1 MLSYAKALSLIKAIP
16 LFAIGAVGVGLVIAW
31 HEFGHFLL
39 AKLFNMKTP
48 SFSIGFGPKLI
59 SRKFGE
65 TEFSLSAIPWGGY
78 VEFAQA
84 PDPSIHP
91 ASPDTQ
97 GERGRRHSDYLEHK
111 PYWQKMLVIG
121 GGILFNLIF
130 AYVVF
135 IALYAVGVPASPLFY
150 PENAKPVITAIQADG
165 PAAKAGMANGDRI
178 IAVDGKPVGD
188 RMTEHYADL
197 INAKASQEVEI
208 TYGRGQE
215 TKTAKV
221 VLGSKKVGG
230 KEMGVLGVTAFE
242 MDALPGKP
250 FGESI
255 KLGFTRVNNLVCQL
269 VSVFYWMFSERT
281 TEGMGGPIMIFS
293 QTIKSAERGV
303 EIFFAFLALI
313 SVNLA
318 IVNLIPLPILDG
330 GQAAITTIEAII
342 RRPLHIRVREI
353 MAIGTWL
360 LFILLTLYLSFK
372 DIKFLGGWHGS
383 EKTESAGK

>member
-1 MLSYAKALSLIKAIP
+1 MLSVEKVVGIIKAVP
-16 LFAIGAVGVGLVIAW
+16 LLAIGAIGVGLIIAW

-84 PDPSIHP
+84 PEEDTSHIH
-91 ASPDTQ
+91 
-97 GERGRRHSDYLEHK
+97 GKSDYLEHK

-135 IALYAVGVPASPLFY
+135 IVLYAVGVPASPLFY
-150 PENAKPVITAIQADG
+150 PENARPVITAIQADG
-165 PAAKAGMANGDRI
+165 PAAKAGLANGDTI
-178 IAVDGKPVGD
+178 IAIDGKPLGD
-188 RMTEHYADL
+188 HMEAYGDL
-197 INAKASQEVEI
+197 INAKANQEVAI
-208 TYGRGQE
+208 TYSHGSE
-215 TKTAKV
+215 TKTATIM
-221 VLGSKKVGG
+221 LGSKKIGG
-230 KEMGVLGVTAFE
+230 KELGVLGVTAFE
-242 MDALPGKP
+242 MGELKGKP
-250 FGESI
+250 FMESV
-255 KLGFTRVNNLVCQL
+255 KLGVQRVNNMMRQL
-269 VSVFYWMFSERT
+269 VMIFYWMFSERT

-342 RRPLHIRVREI
+342 RRPLPIKVREI
-353 MAIGTWL
+353 MAIATWL
-360 LFILLTLYLSFK
+360 FFIGLTLYLSFK
-372 DIKFLGGWHGS
+372 DIKFLNGWH
-383 EKTESAGK
+383 KAESIEASSK